1 MPPARAGSPLPEG
14 EGQGGGEPPVDTIKE
29 SKKPMTEEAPFI
41 PYADREALPE
51 NLKAPLDAYE
61 ARMGFMPNALKLY
74 MHRPELLACLIQLN
88 NTVMRDASSH
98 LDAGL
103 KRRISAICSYLNRSA
118 YCVAHNTNTLMTDAE
133 GEGEGWDFKPEDI
146 AKLLD
151 PAYTPDDPAE
161 KVAIEYARAATVDH
175 ANVPRELLD
184 RLADVMTPPQVV
196 ELACVVG
203 FWKMYNSVHEAL
215 HIPVEEALQGN
226 VAFLDA

>member
-1 MPPARAGSPLPEG
+1 MS
-14 EGQGGGEPPVDTIKE
+14 
-29 SKKPMTEEAPFI
+29 EEQPFI
-41 PYADREALPE
+41 PYADHEALPE

-88 NTVMRDASSH
+88 NTVMRDPSSH

-118 YCVAHNTNTLMTDAE
+118 YCVAHNTNTLMTEAG
-133 GEGEGWDFKPEDI
+133 GEGEGWDFRPEDI

-151 PAYTPDDPAE
+151 PAYAPDDPAE

-215 HIPVEEALQGN
+215 HIPVEAALQGN

>member
-1 MPPARAGSPLPEG
+1 MA
-14 EGQGGGEPPVDTIKE
+14 
-29 SKKPMTEEAPFI
+29 EERPFI
-41 PYADREALPE
+41 PYADRAALPDR
-51 NLKAPLDAYE
+51 LKAPLEAYE

-74 MHRPELLACLIQLN
+74 MHRPEILACLIQLN
-88 NTVMRDASSH
+88 NTVMRDPSSH

-103 KRRISAICSYLNRSA
+103 KRRIAAICSHLNRSA
-118 YCVAHNTNTLMTDAE
+118 YCVAHNTGTLMTGKGTDS
-133 GEGEGWDFKPEDI
+133 EGWDFSDEDVI
-146 AKLLD
+146 RLLD

-161 KVAIEYARAATVDH
+161 KAAIDYARAATLDH
-175 ANVPRELLD
+175 SDVPRALLD
-184 RLADVMTPPQVV
+184 ALAACMTPPQIV

>member
-1 MPPARAGSPLPEG
+1 MTGAG
-14 EGQGGGEPPVDTIKE
+14 
-29 SKKPMTEEAPFI
+29 
-41 PYADREALPE
+41 
-51 NLKAPLDAYE
+51 
-61 ARMGFMPNALKLY
+61 
-74 MHRPELLACLIQLN
+74 
-88 NTVMRDASSH
+88 
-98 LDAGL
+98 
-103 KRRISAICSYLNRSA
+103 
-118 YCVAHNTNTLMTDAE
+118 
-133 GEGEGWDFKPEDI
+133 GEGEGWDFRPEDI

-184 RLADVMTPPQVV
+184 RLAAVMTPPQVV